1 MKAQNISL
9 GEKDYLSPTE
19 SIQYWNLSN
28 QKFYA
33 LWNKEADHPDRI

>member
-19 SIQYWNLSN
+19 AIQYWNLSN
-28 QKFYA
+28 RKFYA
-33 LWNKEADHPDRI
+33 FLKEG